1 MKMTTYKNIDG
12 GISMISEENAFN
24 EIRELGHNFA
34 VALAE
39 RGHDTKESDLMNG
52 LAAYHMLDLNGVSPR
67 VDAAH
72 RVVMKIITDEVF
84 ARAKATL

>member
-52 LAAYHMLDLNGVSPR
+52 LAAYHMLDLKGVSPR

-84 ARAKATL
+84 ARAKAAL